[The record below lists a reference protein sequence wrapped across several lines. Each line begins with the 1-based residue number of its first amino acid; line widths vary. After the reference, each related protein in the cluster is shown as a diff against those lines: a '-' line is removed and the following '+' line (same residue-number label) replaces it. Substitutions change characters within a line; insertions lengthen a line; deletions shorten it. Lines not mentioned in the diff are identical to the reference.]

1 VNVDAAIDE
10 ARRTATASPRQST
23 RRIDLP
29 LYPIGWFAIAA
40 SADLNAGDVVSKT
53 FCGQDVVLFRD
64 HGGNAAVLD
73 AYCPHLGA
81 NLGVGGTVEDDGL
94 RCPFHGWKWSPEGKC
109 VDMPYGGRISP
120 GARTRYWPVE
130 EQDGVILVWSGSEPP
145 PWHMPTFD
153 DEEWTEPRI
162 TVRTIR
168 SHPQEILENSVDFA
182 HFRFVHQTHM
192 MKLVGEPSIAGPIF
206 DMRISADPKAVDES
220 MRLPTDFLLDG
231 LSVCHGPGLTFAK
244 LQMQGTSAGLHRL
257 YATPI
262 DGERIQLLGMVTLQT
277 NAAGGE
283 DPTPYLDLLSEQV
296 FENWYRDIE
305 VWENKRYQPKPILNR
320 TETLIPEFRRW
331 YSQFYTADETQP

>member
-1 VNVDAAIDE
+1 
-10 ARRTATASPRQST
+10 
-23 RRIDLP
+23 
-29 LYPIGWFAIAA
+29 
-40 SADLNAGDVVSKT
+40 
-53 FCGQDVVLFRD
+53 
-64 HGGNAAVLD
+64 
-73 AYCPHLGA
+73 
-81 NLGVGGTVEDDGL
+81 
-94 RCPFHGWKWSPEGKC
+94 
-109 VDMPYGGRISP
+109 
-120 GARTRYWPVE
+120 
-130 EQDGVILVWSGSEPP
+130 
-145 PWHMPTFD
+145 
-153 DEEWTEPRI
+153 
-162 TVRTIR
+162 
-168 SHPQEILENSVDFA
+168 VDFA

-305 VWENKRYQPKPILNR
+305 VWENKCYQPKPILNR
-320 TETLIPEFRRW
+320 AETLIPEFRRW
-331 YSQFYTADETQP
+331 YSQFYTADET